1 MPTDA
6 QLEITDLV
14 CRFIAESDLE
24 RELAAH
30 ADLPHGL
37 AWGAVL
43 TQPRASRRCAR
54 GSTRRVAPHT
64 PLRVTE
70 AASPPGRRMKAT
82 SSPSYNVS

>member
-30 ADLPHGL
+30 ADLP
-37 AWGAVL
+37 
-43 TQPRASRRCAR
+43 QRASVGRATHAAAGRPPMRAR
-54 GSTRRVAPHT
+54 IDATCSPHT
-64 PLRVTE
+64 PLRVTG
-70 AASPPGRRMKAT
+70 AASPLAGA
-82 SSPSYNVS
+82 